1 MAASPKSGE
10 YENGKLWFERKGALV
25 TVGLTGFAIEE
36 IGDVQK
42 IEMPSDGDDYTR
54 GELLATIE
62 GASGVIELVAPA
74 AGVVKEINETLKD
87 EPEQISDD
95 PLEAGWI
102 AKIEIEDPSE
112 LAETLEE
119 SGDEAEGVTARGD
132 DDEDEDEDEEDDEDE
147 DDDLDDDEDDDSDD
161 SDDDDSDDDDD
172 DDDADEDEE
181 KDEDSDDE
189 EKPKSRGRKKAS
201 NDDDE

>member
-1 MAASPKSGE
+1 MATSPKSGE
-10 YENGKLWFERKGALV
+10 YDNGKLWFERKGMMV

-42 IEMPSDGDDYTR
+42 IELPADGDDYTR

-62 GASGVIELVAPA
+62 GASGVVELVAPA
-74 AGVVKEINETLKD
+74 AGVVKEINESLKD

-102 AKIEIEDPSE
+102 ARIEIEDPSE

-119 SGDEAEGVTARGD
+119 SGDDVTASDSDDEEDEDEDEDED
-132 DDEDEDEDEEDDEDE
+132 DDEDEDEDDED
-147 DDDLDDDEDDDSDD
+147 SD
-161 SDDDDSDDDDD
+161 DDDDSDD
-172 DDDADEDEE
+172 DEDEE
-181 KDEDSDDE
+181 KDEDEEDDDA
-189 EKPKSRGRKKAS
+189 PGRKKS
-201 NDDDE
+201 SDDDE